1 MLLYLDLCAL
11 NRPFDNQKQTRI
23 HIETEA
29 KLVIQEKI
37 LMNEYQLIWS
47 YMLDFENQAN
57 PFEERYNA
65 IKLWKTKAII
75 DITETNEMLEIARY
89 HVLQGIRPK
98 DALHLGCAQ
107 IAGCVYFITT
117 DDKLIKKSSAYPNI
131 KVVNPV
137 TFIESNDL

>member
-1 MLLYLDLCAL
+1 MLLYLDLCAF

-23 HIETEA
+23 HIETLA

-37 LMNEYQLIWS
+37 LTNEYQLAWS

-57 PFEERYNA
+57 PFKERCNA
-65 IKLWKTKAII
+65 INHWKGIAII
-75 DITETNEMLEIARY
+75 DVLETHEVLDIAKY

-107 IAGCVYFITT
+107 IAGCIYFIST
-117 DDKLIKKSSAYPNI
+117 DDNLIKKASDYSNI

-137 TFIESNDL
+137 TFIEINNL

>member
-37 LMNEYQLIWS
+37 LMNEYQLVWS
-47 YMLDFENQAN
+47 YMLDFENLAN
-57 PFEERYNA
+57 PFKERRNA
-65 IKLWKTKAII
+65 IKLWKSKAAV
-75 DITETNEMLEIARY
+75 DIAETNEILEIAKH
-89 HVLQGIRPK
+89 HVLQGIRTK

-107 IAGCVYFITT
+107 VAGCNFFITT
-117 DDKLIKKSSAYPNI
+117 DDIIIKKSSSYSNI
-131 KVVNPV
+131 RVVNPV
-137 TFIESNDL
+137 TFIEINNL